1 MEEVSLVLSTS
12 SGKKVNVSGDIEDAA
27 DGLKYKVGIYSG
39 YDIVEHNAE
48 RA

>member
-1 MEEVSLVLSTS
+1 MKQVNLIYLSFLFP
-12 SGKKVNVSGDIEDAA
+12 NDVSGDIEDAA